1 LLLKVEELQVAYGA
15 VRALSGVSL
24 EVAAGEVVAILG
36 ANGAGKSTLLR
47 TISGLAP
54 AARGRIV
61 FDGEE
66 ITNCESQV
74 AVRKGIV
81 QVPEG
86 RQLFPELTVEEN
98 LAIGAF
104 ARKDRQ
110 QARADI
116 DAVCRRFPRLND
128 RRRQVAA
135 TLSGG
140 EQQMV
145 AIARALMARPR
156 LLMLDEPSMGLAP
169 KLVREV
175 FAIIRELNDAGTTI
189 LLVEQNAH
197 MALTVAH
204 RAYVLENGQVALS
217 GAAADLRGNAAVRA
231 AYLGAG

>member
-47 TISGLAP
+47 TISGLVP
-54 AARGRIV
+54 TARGRIV
-61 FDGEE
+61 FDGEA

-98 LAIGAF
+98 LTIGAF
-104 ARKDRQ
+104 ARKDRH
-110 QARADI
+110 QARADV